1 MGPAL
6 SLSSSV
12 SLLSFHLFSSLSPTS
27 YRSPVDKNRE
37 EIREG
42 FKSRARYEIKSTIT
56 TVQNDI
62 IAYFLA
68 HFCPLCL
75 VLLFVS

>member
-12 SLLSFHLFSSLSPTS
+12 SLLSFHLFSSLSPNS

-37 EIREG
+37 EIGES
-42 FKSRARYEIKSTIT
+42 FKSRARYEI
-56 TVQNDI
+56 
-62 IAYFLA
+62 
-68 HFCPLCL
+68 
-75 VLLFVS
+75 